1 MAVKFTLLGLAF
13 VVALCVAIS
22 INGAGEANH
31 LTYLPGT
38 PGTPLMQQI
47 IKNQEYTYCL
57 DNRASAYPN
66 FRSQLE
72 DVNREYTIRT
82 GIRSRE
88 VPVNMDASLHLTS
101 KFVIAKAAGCHVI
114 HAMPDVHGCGG
125 SCAAWIAYANL
136 LGSVYIEYK
145 YQLGYTDWRSTHGH
159 ELGHGLLGLH
169 EGYND
174 SSGAISCTRRTDTVM
189 DCGSGVRYPTVW
201 PVGRDVEKGCAII
214 LTSWCGTDG
223 SAPPPPPC
231 ITPLEG
237 VDGCNPDLYRFTSGW
252 AYRFSDQVW
261 VNPHGWPEW
270 TACNQ
275 DKLRYNFHHKDWFA
289 PGSSFYSDERGF
301 FSSAG
306 AC

>member
-1 MAVKFTLLGLAF
+1 MAVKFTLFGLLF
-13 VVALCVAIS
+13 VVLLCLAIS
-22 INGAGEANH
+22 VGSRNADASHNI
-31 LTYLPGT
+31 YLPGV
-38 PGTPLMQQI
+38 PGTQLMQQV
-47 IKNQEYTYCL
+47 IKQQEYTYCL

-72 DVNREYTIRT
+72 DVNREYTKRT
-82 GIRSRE
+82 GIRARE
-88 VPVNMDASLHLTS
+88 IAVNMSASIDLYA
-101 KFVIAKAAGCHVI
+101 KFDIATAAGCHVI

-125 SCAAWIAYANL
+125 SCAAWIGYANR

-145 YQLGYTDWRSTHGH
+145 WQLGYTDWRSTHGH
-159 ELGHGLLGLH
+159 ELGHGILGLH
-169 EGYND
+169 EQYADTAGVI
-174 SSGAISCTRRTDTVM
+174 GCTRQTTTVM
-189 DCGSGVRYPTVW
+189 DCGSGVRYPTT
-201 PVGRDVEKGCAII
+201 RDVTYGCAII

-223 SAPPPPPC
+223 SAPPPPPPC
-231 ITPLEG
+231 VTPLEG
-237 VDGCNPDLYRFTSGW
+237 VDGCNPDLYRFASGW